1 MRTLKVNNNTR
12 INIQNSYIGES
23 IEKKMERVV
32 NNNEA
37 VEAVSPI
44 IYTERKDGVKP
55 EYDIRTDIWQE
66 AQHSMAWVAK
76 QRIEARDKAIA
87 EQQKKVDKQAE

>member
-1 MRTLKVNNNTR
+1 MRKIKITNNTR
-12 INIQNSYIGES
+12 ISIENSYIGES
-23 IEKKMERVV
+23 IERKMERVI

-55 EYDIRTDIWQE
+55 EFDIRTDIWQE

-76 QRIEARDKAIA
+76 QRLKARDKAIA
-87 EQQKKVDKQAE
+87 KKQIEVDKPAE